1 MDRYEAQIR
10 GFCIEGWLIQE
21 RFIEGRSTLYG
32 QGKVGGILF
41 ISQDQWDKEPGLAS
55 SKSRMTLD
63 AN

>member
-1 MDRYEAQIR
+1 MKHRLEAFVLK
-10 GFCIEGWLIQE
+10 GGWIQE

-32 QGKVGGILF
+32 QWKMGGILF